1 MMSAREKGEFPH
13 NFDIFWTDGKGYSIV
28 EGTIFGNEST
38 EPIAGKYYDTRAEVD
53 KARNDLEIEL
63 LR

>member
-1 MMSAREKGEFPH
+1 MMTARDEGVFPH

-28 EGTIFGNEST
+28 EGMIFGDEST
-38 EPIAGKYYDTRAEVD
+38 TPVNGQYYKTRAEVD